1 MVSRPLP
8 SISTKIEVL
17 EQLACV
23 WNDAG
28 LKYSVTNGLQ
38 GYPSEIGRDLDICF
52 HEDHLRRA
60 LGLTVD
66 HLKEKGFT
74 VLPYK
79 LAWVYW
85 VVAFR
90 VTDDGAVD
98 SIQVDLFDHLQW
110 AFTWIIDG
118 PGDSSE
124 ATSIGPFQIDHWSPV
139 AKRLVLNA
147 LSQNYR
153 VFEKKPHYLETTRD
167 ERDSLEANFK
177 QLSGGD
183 FGHLRE
189 AISNRDL
196 EGIKLGIPS
205 FRKAVMRTSLLG
217 WRKLGRRFH
226 SAWLK
231 QWCVNLNPRRTTPI
245 MTINGSDTGR
255 LKSWTEDLHQYLEK
269 HLVFTCDEVGD
280 GPNDISSLSGWFRF
294 AMRHC
299 RRDRRRSALQ
309 VLQIYRNHPW
319 HNSRECGKSALGL
332 SLPKPSIV
340 IEFDEFGEEEG
351 KEVFQDRVLMILLEW
366 FSGASAPLLTKLEK

>member
-8 SISTKIEVL
+8 SISAKIEIL

-38 GYPSEIGRDLDICF
+38 GYPFDIGRDLDICF
-52 HEDHLRRA
+52 HQDHLRCA
-60 LGLTVD
+60 LELTVD
-66 HLKEKGFT
+66 HLKSRGFT

-85 VVAFR
+85 IVAFR
-90 VTDDGAVD
+90 VTDEGSVD

-110 AFTWIIDG
+110 AFSWIIDG
-118 PGDSSE
+118 PGDSSGV
-124 ATSIGPFQIDHWSPV
+124 TSIGPFQVDHWSPV

-147 LSQNYR
+147 LSQNYG
-153 VFEKKPHYLETTRD
+153 VFEKKPNYLETTR
-167 ERDSLEANFK
+167 EELDSLEANFK
-177 QLSGGD
+177 LLSGGD
-183 FGHLRE
+183 FKGLRQ
-189 AISNRDL
+189 AIGNRDL
-196 EGIKLGIPS
+196 DGIKAEIPS

-245 MTINGSDTGR
+245 ITINGSDVER
-255 LKSWTEDLHQYLEK
+255 LKAWTEDLHQYLEK
-269 HLVFTCDEVGD
+269 HLVFTCDEIGD
-280 GPNDISSLSGWFRF
+280 GPTDISSWGGWFRF
-294 AMRHC
+294 VIRHC

-319 HNSRECGKSALGL
+319 RNPRVGGKPAMGFG
-332 SLPKPSIV
+332 LPKPSIV
-340 IEFDEFGEEEG
+340 IEFDKFGEERG
-351 KEVFQDRVLMILLEW
+351 KEAFQDGVLMTLLDW
-366 FSGASAPLLTKLEK
+366 LSGTSVRLLGKLER